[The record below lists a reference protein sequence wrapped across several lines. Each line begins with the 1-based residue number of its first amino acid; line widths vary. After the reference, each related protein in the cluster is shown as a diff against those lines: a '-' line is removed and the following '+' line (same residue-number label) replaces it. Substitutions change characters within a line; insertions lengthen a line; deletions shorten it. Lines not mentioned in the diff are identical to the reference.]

1 MKKLRYILLV
11 TGIATGAMLTGC
23 SAPKGTELTE
33 EQHRQIMIQQWA
45 FWAGY
50 MMSRSAAR

>member
-11 TGIATGAMLTGC
+11 TGIAAGAMLTGC
-23 SAPKGTELTE
+23 SVPEGTELTE
-33 EQHRQIMIQQWA
+33 DQHRHIMIQQWA
-45 FWAGY
+45 FWTGY